1 MVTWRR
7 YTIALLQRSPIDGVL
22 YNAVVAHRYSRVS
35 FSAWVAGARKARAPR
50 PGDARLS
57 AVRPSIFLR
66 RCRLSLSFSLSSARK
81 PLFLHAHG
89 NICLRTIS
97 PVERSWKTNK
107 QKGSRLHDLTDT
119 RWTDLYRVAVLRMRF
134 DFFSAYVLVV
144 EQSRGAWWT
153 FMLFARDWI
162 ILFHYINEA
171 LKVTIFNIRN

>member
-35 FSAWVAGARKARAPR
+35 FSVWVAGARKARAPR

-66 RCRLSLSFSLSSARK
+66 RCRLSLSLSLSFSLSLCLSSARK
-81 PLFLHAHG
+81 PLFLHAHR

-97 PVERSWKTNK
+97 PVECSWKTNK

-119 RWTDLYRVAVLRMRF
+119 RWTDLYWVAVLRMRF
-134 DFFSAYVLVV
+134 DFFSA
-144 EQSRGAWWT
+144 
-153 FMLFARDWI
+153 
-162 ILFHYINEA
+162 
-171 LKVTIFNIRN
+171 